1 MNDTR
6 TVHIIVDGRVQGV
19 GFRAFVAREAGMR
32 AIGGFARN
40 LRNGTVEIVAQ
51 GDPDAI
57 AALCEAC
64 GRGPI
69 GAHVARVD
77 IVDAKDATHFA
88 AFEIKSDA

>member
-6 TVHIIVDGRVQGV
+6 SVHIVVDGRVQGV

-32 AIGGFARN
+32 AIGGFTRN

-77 IVDAKDATHFA
+77 IKDAVEKTHFV
-88 AFEIKSDA
+88 AFEIRRDD